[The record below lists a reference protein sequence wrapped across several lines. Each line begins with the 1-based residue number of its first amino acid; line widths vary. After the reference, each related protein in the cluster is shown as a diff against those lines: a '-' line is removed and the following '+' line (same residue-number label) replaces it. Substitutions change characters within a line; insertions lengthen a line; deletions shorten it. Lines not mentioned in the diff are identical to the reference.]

1 MPGMRLFNSIL
12 NILRFNRR
20 SWKAIVL
27 CFFAATIFWFFNAL
41 NKTYT
46 TNVNFPVVFEFDR
59 ENFVPV
65 KSLPSYVRINV
76 TGNGWDL
83 FKRGSGVKSAP
94 LEIPLERPS
103 AVKKI
108 AGSTIPFFFN
118 NQIDGMEINFVLTDT
133 LFIDLEPKDGR
144 WIKLAMDSLQF
155 NLRKGFGVASEVS
168 IRPDSIF
175 IEGPQPIV
183 NRFKSPFRL
192 RLRQRNIDENFREEV
207 EMDFPASDIIRRSP
221 TSVFVS
227 FDVQPMMIV
236 EDSVWLDFINIPATV
251 SKVERI
257 RIPLIVA
264 VPEKMMED
272 LSLDSAKAI
281 IDLRNFKR
289 GSEIVMPRLEGLSP
303 YIRIIKLDSV
313 NITL

>member
-1 MPGMRLFNSIL
+1 MRLYNSIL

-20 SWKAIVL
+20 SWKAIIL

-46 TNVNFPVVFEFDR
+46 TNVNFPVTFEFDR

-65 KSLPSYVRINV
+65 KALPLYVRLNV

-83 FKRGSGVKSAP
+83 FKRSSGVKSAP
-94 LEIPLERPS
+94 LEIPLERPA

-118 NQIDGMEINFVLTDT
+118 NQVDGMEINFVLTDT
-133 LFIDLEPKDGR
+133 LHVDLEPKDGR

-168 IRPDSIF
+168 IQPDSIF

-183 NRFKSPFRL
+183 NRFKSPFKL
-192 RLRQRNIDENFREEV
+192 RLRKRNIDENFREEV
-207 EMDFPASDIIRRSP
+207 EMDFPASDIIKRNP
-221 TSVFVS
+221 TSVTVA
-227 FDVQPMMIV
+227 FDVQPMMTL
-236 EDSVWLDFINIPATV
+236 EDSVWIDFINIPPTI
-251 SKVERI
+251 SMVERI
-257 RIPLIVA
+257 KIPVIVA
-264 VPEKMMED
+264 VPEKMIRNV
-272 LSLDSAKAI
+272 SLDSARAI
-281 IDLRNFKR
+281 IDLKNFKR
-289 GSEIVMPRLEGLSP
+289 GSERVMPRLEGLPP
-303 YIRIIKLDSV
+303 YTRVIKMDSV
-313 NITL
+313 NISL

>member
-1 MPGMRLFNSIL
+1 MRLFNSIL

-20 SWKAIVL
+20 SWKAIIL

-46 TNVNFPVVFEFDR
+46 TNVNFPVTFEFDR

-83 FKRGSGVKSAP
+83 FKRSSGVKSAP

-118 NQIDGMEINFVLTDT
+118 NQVDGMEINFVLTDT
-133 LFIDLEPKDGR
+133 LYVDLEPKDGR
-144 WIKLAMDSLQF
+144 WIKLTMDSLQF
-155 NLRKGFGVASEVS
+155 NLRKGFGVASEVL
-168 IRPDSIF
+168 IRPDSVF

-192 RLRQRNIDENFREEV
+192 RLKKRNIDENFHEEV
-207 EMDFPASDIIRRSP
+207 EMEFPASDIIKRNPS
-221 TSVFVS
+221 TVTVS
-227 FDVQPMMIV
+227 FDVQPMMTV
-236 EDSVWLDFINIPATV
+236 SDSVWIDFTNIPSTI

-257 RIPLIVA
+257 KIPIIVA
-264 VPEKMMED
+264 VPEKMVD
-272 LSLDSAKAI
+272 NISLDSTRAM
-281 IDLRNFKR
+281 IDLKNFKR
-289 GSEIVMPRLEGLSP
+289 GSERVMPRLEGLPP
-303 YIRIIKLDSV
+303 YTRVIKIDSV
-313 NITL
+313 NISL

>member
-1 MPGMRLFNSIL
+1 MRLYNSIL

-20 SWKAIVL
+20 SWKAIIL

-46 TNVNFPVVFEFDR
+46 TNVNFPVTFEFDR

-65 KSLPSYVRINV
+65 KKLPSFVRINV

-83 FKRGSGVKSAP
+83 FKRSSGVKSSP

-118 NQIDGMEINFVLTDT
+118 NQVDGMEINFVLTDT
-133 LFIDLEPKDGR
+133 LFVDLEPKDGR
-144 WIKLAMDSLQF
+144 WIKLTMDSLQF
-155 NLRKGFGVASEVS
+155 NLRKGFGVVSEVV
-168 IRPDSIF
+168 IKPDSIF

-183 NRFKSPFRL
+183 NRFKSPFKL
-192 RLRQRNIDENFREEV
+192 RLRQRNIDDNFREEV
-207 EMDFPASDIIRRSP
+207 EMDFPASDIIKRNP
-221 TSVFVS
+221 TSVLVS
-227 FDVQPMMIV
+227 FDVQPMMTV
-236 EDSVWLDFINIPATV
+236 NDSVWIDFINIPSTI

-257 RIPLIVA
+257 KIPVIVA
-264 VPEKMMED
+264 VPEKMVND

-281 IDLRNFKR
+281 IDLKNFHR
-289 GSEIVMPRLEGLSP
+289 GSERVLPRLEGLP
-303 YIRIIKLDSV
+303 PFTRVIKMDSV